1 MNRRIAAI
9 IGTLL
14 ALILIVGGVLFALF
28 VPVSPFYIGNGT
40 PTATSS
46 AVVGGTPIS
55 DKGCGITKTGNG
67 YTFAQLHVANGMLM
81 ANTNCVV
88 TLKGFNWSQLEFGNA
103 VGGSPS
109 NRISEQGIAWYN
121 QNFHMNVWRIPLNS
135 YWWNTNVNVPLAKMN
150 YQSWIGQIIKWS
162 EQNGDYV
169 ILTKGPQFHAPP
181 CGGSVKLCPSQNY
194 GAKTN
199 DPTQTTSGAYIND
212 AVTMWTSIAGMY
224 KNDPAVLYDSWNEM
238 HDLSPQL
245 WQQQE
250 DTLINTIRAQNP
262 NALVFL
268 GGANYKGDINAL
280 VQKQVPDFSQSNL
293 VYDFHVYDGFKGEYL
308 GKRCAEPGSYV
319 WKDWPNNANQQV
331 QFAQQHG
338 KAVSITEWG
347 GCSDLSQYNQD
358 LTTYARQNHISM
370 AYYDETN
377 VATKSGGSYK
387 LTPNGVEVQA
397 AYATF

>member
-1 MNRRIAAI
+1 MAAI

-28 VPVSPFYIGNGT
+28 LPLSPFYIGGNST

-46 AVVGGTPIS
+46 AVAGGTPAG
-55 DKGCGITKTGNG
+55 DKGCGVTKTSNG
-67 YTFAQLHVANGMLM
+67 YTFSQLHVAKGMLM
-81 ANTNCVV
+81 TSTNCAV

-103 VGGSPS
+103 VGGPVT
-109 NRISEQGIAWYN
+109 NRISEQSIAWYN

-181 CGGSVKLCPSQNY
+181 CGGDVKLCPSQNY
-194 GAKTN
+194 GAKVN
-199 DPTQTTSGAYIND
+199 DPTQTTSGAYVND
-212 AVTMWTSIAGMY
+212 AVTMWTSIASMY

-238 HDLSPQL
+238 HNLSPQL

-250 DTLINTIRAQNP
+250 NTLINTIRAQNP
-262 NALVFL
+262 NSVVFL

-280 VQKQVPDFSQSNL
+280 VQKQVPDFTQSNL
-293 VYDFHVYDGFKGEYL
+293 IYDFHVYDGYNGDYL
-308 GKRCAEPGSYV
+308 GKRCSEPSSYV
-319 WKDWPNNANQQV
+319 WKNWPDNANQQV

-338 KAVSITEWG
+338 KAVSFTEWG
-347 GCSDLSQYNQD
+347 GCNDFSQYNQD
-358 LTTYARQNHISM
+358 LTAFARQYHVSM
-370 AYYDETN
+370 TYYDETN
-377 VATKSGGSYK
+377 VAKMSGGSYK
-387 LTPNGVEVQA
+387 LTQNGLQVQA
-397 AYATF
+397 AYALF